1 MPLNCIGITA
11 WFTLLI
17 QLTEWMIILDIC
29 NPSGSL
35 SVPESLQVMH
45 FNILVTKEP
54 QGKTVSVGWNENW
67 FIFLKVTL
75 YCKKLWEIV
84 KLIMFGMVRYC
95 CSVYHTI
102 YLNPKHCQQC
112 VTMCSKSG
120 WENTDVFFSIFTQLT
135 VHSTI
140 QKV

>member
-1 MPLNCIGITA
+1 MPLNCIGIAA

-54 QGKTVSVGWNENW
+54 QGKTVLVGWNENW
-67 FIFLKVTL
+67 FIFLKVTF
-75 YCKKLWEIV
+75 CKKLWEIV
-84 KLIMFGMVRYC
+84 KLIMFLMLRYC

-112 VTMCSKSG
+112 VQSLVGKILMS
-120 WENTDVFFSIFTQLT
+120 FSPSSHKLVTT
-135 VHSTI
+135 VRSTI